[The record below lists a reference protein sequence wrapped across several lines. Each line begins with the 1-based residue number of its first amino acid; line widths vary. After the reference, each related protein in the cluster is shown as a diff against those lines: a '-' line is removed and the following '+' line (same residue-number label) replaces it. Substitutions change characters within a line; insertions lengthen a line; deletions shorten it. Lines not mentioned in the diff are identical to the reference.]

1 MANKVVYNNI
11 QYDILDAIQMGSR
24 EYLIMLN
31 PDNFYD
37 IRYIEKVNIDGV
49 ERYFLPPTDF
59 SLEKNSNTNLK
70 RLEIHTIIN
79 RLVDIIKGEV
89 VKENLN
95 TADNIKEKINE
106 IKSFCS
112 TDLTLK
118 SFVEDITNLNAE
130 NFDKITTYLTKYL
143 EHNLATKKEQ
153 KSNNEEMGLNR
164 SIKTTDGL
172 DYDWLYSLSSKEL
185 KEIAS
190 DKNRTSEELIYILD
204 ALDKRVKTETAID
217 TYTTDKVHS
226 KVYKQQNKAAFIDI
240 LLLSFITGSFGIS
253 LLLSIFN

>member
-1 MANKVVYNNI
+1 MANKVAYNNI

-37 IRYIEKVNIDGV
+37 IRYIEKANINGV

-59 SLEKNSNTNLK
+59 SLEKNNNADLK

-79 RLVDIIKGEV
+79 KLVDIIKGEV

-95 TADNIKEKINE
+95 TVADINKKINE

-118 SFVEDITNLNAE
+118 SFVEDTSNLNIE
-130 NFDKITTYLTKYL
+130 TFNKIATYLTKYL
-143 EHNLATKKEQ
+143 EHNLATKKVQ
-153 KSNNEEMGLNR
+153 KTNNEEIGLNR
-164 SIKTTDGL
+164 PIKTIDGL
-172 DYDWLYSLSSKEL
+172 NYDWLYDLSSKEL

-204 ALDKRVKTETAID
+204 ALDKRIKTEQSIEG
-217 TYTTDKVHS
+217 YVESGHS
-226 KVYKQQNKAAFIDI
+226 KVHKQQNKAAFIDI
-240 LLLSFITGSFGIS
+240 LLLSCITGSFGIL